1 MKTLLMTLFTL
12 LLIAT
17 VEITPSSAQD
27 NVAQDKFKTFAFDS
41 TSSYVFTLVDGT
53 KVIGTFLGKTT
64 DQLFVRTASIDRLEI
79 AFSKIKS
86 ITIASETQLKK
97 GIAWISN
104 PNPTRYFFAPSA
116 YNLKKGEGYYQNSY
130 LFLNSVNYG
139 LTDYFSIGGSLE
151 LISTF
156 TSISDG
162 KFDPIFLI
170 TPKVGFNV
178 SPKLNVGAG
187 ALIVSIPNFEDE
199 DNGDMDFPEEDDE
212 DRRRFGAGIGYGL
225 ATYGDI
231 ERNVTL
237 GVGFGFFDKEFAK
250 RPIIT
255 LNGLM
260 RVGPKMAL
268 VTENW
273 MIPVTDWEE
282 NRDYFE
288 IVTYGVRFF
297 GEKLSVDL
305 GFLNNRNVVE
315 ELIIGVPYVD
325 FVVKF

>member
-1 MKTLLMTLFTL
+1 MMKTLFVAVFTCLFMMAAWVYPV
-12 LLIAT
+12 IAQEKFT
-17 VEITPSSAQD
+17 
-27 NVAQDKFKTFAFDS
+27 QDKIRFFAFDS
-41 TSSYVFTLVDGT
+41 TQTYVFILADGT
-53 KVIGTFLGKTT
+53 KVIGTVVGKTNE
-64 DQLFVRTASIDRLEI
+64 QVFVRTTTIDRLEI
-79 AFSKIKS
+79 AFSMIKS
-86 ITIASETQLKK
+86 IDVATETQLKK

-130 LFLNSVNYG
+130 LILNSVNYG
-139 LTDYFSIGGSLE
+139 VTDNFSIGGSLE

-170 TPKVGFNV
+170 TPKVGFPV
-178 SPKLNVGAG
+178 APKLNVGAG
-187 ALIVSIPNFEDE
+187 ALIVSIPNFED
-199 DNGDMDFPEEDDE
+199 DDE
-212 DRRRFGAGIGYGL
+212 DMEFPDKDEDSPRFGAGIGYGL
-225 ATYGDI
+225 VTYGDI
-231 ERNVTL
+231 ERNATL
-237 GVGFGFFDKEFAK
+237 GLGFGYFDKEFAK

-255 LNGLM
+255 LNGMM
-260 RVGPKMAL
+260 RIGPKLAL

-282 NRDYFE
+282 DRDYFE
-288 IVTYGVRFF
+288 IVTYGIRFF

-305 GFLNNRNVVE
+305 GFINNRNVIE